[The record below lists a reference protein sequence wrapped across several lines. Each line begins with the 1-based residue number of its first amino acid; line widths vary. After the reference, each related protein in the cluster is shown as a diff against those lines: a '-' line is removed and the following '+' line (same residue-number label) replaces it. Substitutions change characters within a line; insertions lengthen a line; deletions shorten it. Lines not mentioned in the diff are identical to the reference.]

1 MTKTDILE
9 KIDTLYVSMVN
20 YHAKLNSESVWLFLA
35 TLGCYSVHPSLLRG
49 VALLVVLSLFISK
62 AERFRKEEIPFGKRL
77 YSYERYIFYIDFL
90 IEDNLSEDNAAREEC
105 IKELEKCKKQISYK
119 TIFFSG
125 KYTTFAMC
133 FLFWA
138 ATVVMF
144 IAEI

>member
-1 MTKTDILE
+1 MTKAEILE

-35 TLGCYSVHPSLLRG
+35 TLGCYSVHPFLLRG
-49 VALLVVLSLFISK
+49 IALLVVLSLFISK
-62 AERFRKEEIPFGKRL
+62 AERFRKEEIPFGKKL
-77 YSYERYIFYIDFL
+77 YSYEKYITYIDVL
-90 IEDNLSEDNAAREEC
+90 IEEYLLIDNTARDEC
-105 IKELEKCKKQISYK
+105 IKKLEKCKKQISYK

-125 KYTTFAMC
+125 KYTTFTMC